1 MIFTVHLNNK
11 FSFEPITTDDIS
23 QPIKQLDINKAT
35 QQSDEFAQ
43 LHASRVFLSYVPY
56 VPYLRALSTP
66 YPYLLN
72 LFRMDLFPMAFI
84 P

>member
-35 QQSDEFAQ
+35 QQSDEFAK
-43 LHASRVFLSYVPY
+43 LRASRVFLSYVPY

-66 YPYLLN
+66 DPYLLN